1 LTLSLARF
9 APARLPFVPR
19 LALLSLVLCLA
30 ALPGRSWAAD
40 SPAAP
45 AISADEARHVL
56 SVLQDPARRRDFIDT
71 LQAIAA
77 GLPVVSGAAAAPAAP
92 AATKP
97 PEAPPSANPAAPG
110 PPAAN
115 ATAPAPPAANA
126 ATAPPSAKPGAPPQ
140 AAAPAPAKNA
150 SLADHLKIPL
160 QADSLG
166 AELLADAS
174 SKVAA
179 VANGM
184 RHGLDFQEQARAL
197 GAWVGITWRDS
208 WVRQQIPRLLWEI
221 ALILGCGIAADYLL
235 GWALRRPRR
244 ALLNWAE
251 TRLRIAR
258 ASRADA
264 GADPETRRQHVAQ
277 RLFLRRLPALAGY
290 FVLEFLPTQAFAL
303 VVFILFSLII
313 PNNQVDR
320 LTIGAIANAYLITRL
335 IMSGLRV
342 LLIPDSDAL
351 RPFRLTSPQAVSV
364 LQWLLRLVATVTVGH
379 AIIRVCLVFGLS
391 LSAQAALVKL
401 VVLVVHLLALAM
413 IIRERAAITN
423 WLRPLPGAKGARLRG
438 AFARSWYLVAVFYL
452 VAVWIVRV
460 LDIPHA
466 FEEVIRLIVVT
477 AVVIGVARFL
487 TLSGQG
493 LIGRLASPAEEDE
506 PPRSTFRIR
515 LRRYEALMRGGVAA
529 IILAFAIFAL
539 LQGWGLDPW
548 GWLTSGPL
556 GGRIASALVNVIA
569 TFVAALVAWELA
581 NAGLGHRIDRL
592 EREGKRSRAAR
603 LRTLLPMLRT
613 ALIVVFAI
621 VLFLVALSEIGV
633 NIAPL
638 LAGAGVI
645 GIAVGFGSQKLV
657 QDLINGLFLL
667 LEDAVQV
674 GDVVSLA
681 GLTGVVEHL
690 SIRSIRLRSEDGS
703 VHLVPFS
710 AVSSVTNMTR
720 DFAYAVAKLTVS
732 YSEDPDEVMGA
743 LRDIVAEMRRE
754 PAWQPLILTDIE
766 MQGVDNFG
774 ERGLT
779 INCRIRTGPFS
790 RGAVAREFN
799 RRIQHRFA
807 RMGVEMSAP
816 RRPVEAAPAAVER
829 EAAPVG
835 VHIAPAG

>member
-9 APARLPFVPR
+9 APRLPFVPR
-19 LALLSLVLCLA
+19 LALLSLILCLA
-30 ALPGRSWAAD
+30 ALPGRSAGAAD
-40 SPAAP
+40 SAAPP
-45 AISADEARHVL
+45 AISADQARHVL

-77 GLPVVSGAAAAPAAP
+77 GLPPSAAVASAPPVPAAA
-92 AATKP
+92 KP
-97 PEAPPSANPAAPG
+97 PEAPPAANSAAPG

-115 ATAPAPPAANA
+115 VATPAPPA
-126 ATAPPSAKPGAPPQ
+126 KPGTPP
-140 AAAPAPAKNA
+140 AAAPPAPAKNT

-208 WVRQQIPRLLWEI
+208 WVRAQIPRLLWEI

-244 ALLNWAE
+244 ALLSWAE
-251 TRLRIAR
+251 ARLRIAR
-258 ASRADA
+258 ASRAEA
-264 GADPETRRQHVAQ
+264 GVDLETRRQRVAQ

-320 LTIGAIANAYLITRL
+320 LTIGAIANAYLVTRL

-342 LLIPDSDAL
+342 LLTPDSDAL
-351 RPFRLTSPQAVSV
+351 RSFRLTSPQAVSV

-413 IIRERAAITN
+413 IIQERAAITA

-460 LDIPHA
+460 LDIPNA
-466 FEEVIRLIVVT
+466 FEEVIRFIVVT
-477 AVVIGVARFL
+477 AVVLGVARFL

-493 LIGRLASPAEEDE
+493 LVGRLASPAEEDE

-515 LRRYEALMRGGVAA
+515 LRRYEALLRGGVAA
-529 IILAFAIFAL
+529 IILVFAVFAL

-556 GGRIASALVNVIA
+556 GGRIVSALVNVIA
-569 TFVAALVAWELA
+569 TFIAALVAWELA

-754 PAWQPLILTDIE
+754 PTWQPLILTDIE

-799 RRIQHRFA
+799 RRIQIRFA
-807 RMGVEMSAP
+807 AMGVEMSAP
-816 RRPVEAAPAAVER
+816 RRPVEATPAAPER
-829 EAAPVG
+829 EAAPAGIRV
-835 VHIAPAG
+835 APAG

>member
-19 LALLSLVLCLA
+19 LALLSLILCLA
-30 ALPGRSWAAD
+30 ALPGRSAGAAD
-40 SPAAP
+40 SAAAP
-45 AISADEARHVL
+45 AITADQARHVL

-71 LQAIAA
+71 LQTIAA
-77 GLPVVSGAAAAPAAP
+77 GLPVTPGVAAAPAAP

-97 PEAPPSANPAAPG
+97 PEAPPAANPAAPA
-110 PPAAN
+110 PPT
-115 ATAPAPPAANA
+115 ATAAAAP
-126 ATAPPSAKPGAPPQ
+126 AKPGAQPP
-140 AAAPAPAKNA
+140 ATAPAPAKNT

-184 RHGLDFQEQARAL
+184 RHGLGIQEQARAL
-197 GAWVGITWRDS
+197 GAWIGITWRDS

-221 ALILGCGIAADYLL
+221 ALILGCGIAADYLV
-235 GWALRRPRR
+235 GWALRRPRH
-244 ALLNWAE
+244 ALLRWAE
-251 TRLRIAR
+251 GRLRITR
-258 ASRADA
+258 APRAEA
-264 GADPETRRQHVAQ
+264 GADPETRRQRLAQ

-313 PNNQVDR
+313 PDNQVDR
-320 LTIGAIANAYLITRL
+320 LTIGAIANAYLVTRL

-342 LLIPDSDAL
+342 LVTPDSDAL
-351 RPFRLTSPQAVSV
+351 RSFRLTSPQAVSV

-401 VVLVVHLLALAM
+401 IVLVVHLLALAM
-413 IIRERAAITN
+413 IIRERAAITA
-423 WLRPLPGAKGARLRG
+423 WLRPAPGAKGARLRG

-460 LDIPHA
+460 LDIPDA
-466 FEEVIRLIVVT
+466 FEEVIRFIVVT
-477 AVVIGVARFL
+477 AVVVGVARFL

-515 LRRYEALMRGGVAA
+515 LRRYEALLRGGVAA

-581 NAGLGHRIDRL
+581 NAGLGHRIERL

-754 PAWQPLILTDIE
+754 PTWQPLILTDIE

-807 RMGVEMSAP
+807 AMGVEMSAP
-816 RRPVEAAPAAVER
+816 RRPVEAVPAAPER
-829 EAAPVG
+829 EPAPVG
-835 VHIAPAG
+835 VHVSPAG

>member
-460 LDIPHA
+460 LDIPQA
-466 FEEVIRLIVVT
+466 FEEVIRFIVVT